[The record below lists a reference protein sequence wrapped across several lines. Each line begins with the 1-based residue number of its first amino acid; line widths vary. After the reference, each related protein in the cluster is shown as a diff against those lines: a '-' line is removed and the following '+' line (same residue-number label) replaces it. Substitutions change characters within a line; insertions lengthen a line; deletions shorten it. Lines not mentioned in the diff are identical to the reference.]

1 MIILFS
7 ILHVTES
14 CHCLVVEV
22 ATMSFQHI
30 LRFNFIFG
38 VQTRKA
44 FSRVETLN
52 AKANPL
58 NFGET
63 IDHDCIL
70 KTYWAIIYLLI
81 FEYQRS
87 GRMFCLISMRWL
99 NQCLFVGYEYKFNL
113 TNLWVEIISGQ
124 LLLNFFAQA
133 AQYIHDNLKLD
144 WNKGGGGLVVRR
156 QLPTLVV
163 HYLKKIFCI
172 YFVTNTGLFFPK
184 QYFMWHVLLVSSF

>member
-30 LRFNFIFG
+30 LQFNFIFG
-38 VQTRKA
+38 ARTRKA
-44 FSRVETLN
+44 FTRVETLN

-58 NFGET
+58 NFGE
-63 IDHDCIL
+63 IL
-70 KTYWAIIYLLI
+70 LT

-99 NQCLFVGYEYKFNL
+99 NQCLFVGYKYKFNL

-163 HYLKKIFCI
+163 NYLKKIFCI